1 MKSDQCGNSTWTE
14 VSGSFTVGVSELKMN
29 EYLAGNIV
37 GNPKIVSQY
46 KKVYVRD
53 CMMQIMSRTLDG
65 QLLFDVSSV
74 T

>member
-1 MKSDQCGNSTWTE
+1 
-14 VSGSFTVGVSELKMN
+14 MN

-37 GNPKIVSQY
+37 GNPKFVSQY

-53 CMMQIMSRTLDG
+53 CMTQIMSRTLDG
-65 QLLFDVSSV
+65 QLLFDVPSV